1 MLLKNLINN
10 CPKNIKEI
18 DIKGISLDS
27 RKVKPGDLFF
37 ALKGKKSDGKKFINE
52 AKKRGARI
60 IVSAIKIKKK
70 IFLFQLLK

>member
-10 CPKNIKEI
+10 CPKNIKDI

-37 ALKGKKSDGKKFINE
+37 ALKGEKSDGKKFINE

-70 IFLFQLLK
+70 KFFYSNY